1 MFRLKNA
8 AEQPEAVDGTR
19 ILVEPI
25 RSKTTHKA
33 DNSALNIDISLQAL
47 APSPALRD
55 KLKPNPDNL
64 TWDEFQHQYRVE
76 LARNTRATQ
85 TVLNAARHGNVTLVY
100 TSEDPQH
107 NSATVLKEYLE
118 RVLIVDHVLFQDDS
132 LDSF

>member
-8 AEQPEAVDGTR
+8 TEQAEAVDGTR

-25 RSKTTHKA
+25 RSKTTSNPTLH
-33 DNSALNIDISLQAL
+33 IDISLQAL
-47 APSPALRD
+47 APSPALRN
-55 KLKPNPDNL
+55 KLKPNPDSL
-64 TWDEFQHQYRVE
+64 AWDEFQHQYRVE

-85 TVLNAARHGNVTLVY
+85 AVLNAARRGNVTLVY

>member
-25 RSKTTHKA
+25 RSKTT
-33 DNSALNIDISLQAL
+33 NPSPTLSIDISLQAL
-47 APSPALRD
+47 APSPALRN
-55 KLKPNPDNL
+55 KLNPNPDSL

-85 TVLNAARHGNVTLVY
+85 TVLNAARRGTVTLVY

-118 RVLIVDHVLFQDDS
+118 RILIVDHVLFQDDS
-132 LDSF
+132 IDSF